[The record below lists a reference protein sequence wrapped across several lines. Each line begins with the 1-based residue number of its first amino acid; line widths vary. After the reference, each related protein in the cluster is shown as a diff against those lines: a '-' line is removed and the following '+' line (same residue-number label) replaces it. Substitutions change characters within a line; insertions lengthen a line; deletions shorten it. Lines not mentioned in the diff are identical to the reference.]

1 MVMVMGVMVEIN
13 KQLLL
18 CGSSGDRHMAVK
30 SGYERGYDGSD
41 DDGGDYH
48 YIMKKMVMIKMLV

>member
-1 MVMVMGVMVEIN
+1 
-13 KQLLL
+13 
-18 CGSSGDRHMAVK
+18 MAVK

-48 YIMKKMVMIKMLV
+48 YIMKKMVMIKMVI